1 MKNIVLTMFFC
12 LERKVYII
20 FDMSDGEV
28 FSKKNEEKR
37 YKYLGVGKR
46 NSRQYFLHL
55 LQYSGKVI

>member
-1 MKNIVLTMFFC
+1 
-12 LERKVYII
+12 
-20 FDMSDGEV
+20 MSDGEV

-55 LQYSGKVI
+55 LQYCGKVIQ